1 MMKGLKV
8 ITMRGE
14 TYVFTAR
21 PGTAEVESSD
31 VGTSEFPVIRIFRG
45 KTVLG
50 LFPARNVEA
59 ILPIGELD
67 GEVAP

>member
-21 PGTAEVESSD
+21 PGTAD
-31 VGTSEFPVIRIFRG
+31 VNSEAAGFENRVLRVFRG
-45 KTVLG
+45 PVTLG
-50 LFPARNVEA
+50 LFPLSNVEA
-59 ILPIGELD
+59 ILPIGEID
-67 GEVAP
+67 GEVAS